1 MHNHSEYVKGNYTL
15 SCVGYLELPESMK
28 STDNAKSFND
38 FSGQIEFSEGSEN
51 MFNNNSYRVMP
62 EVRDWILFPNS
73 LSHVVY
79 PFNTDDKDNERI
91 SFSFNSTIIFDN
103 KLTN

>member
-1 MHNHSEYVKGNYTL
+1 MI
-15 SCVGYLELPESMK
+15 
-28 STDNAKSFND
+28 STDNAKEHND
-38 FSGQIEFSEGSEN
+38 FSGQTEFIEGSEG
-51 MFNNNSYRVMP
+51 MFNNNSYRVMR

-79 PFNTDDKDNERI
+79 PLNTDDKDNERI

-103 KLTN
+103 ELTN